1 MEQDDFEYYAVKK
14 FRKIYLE
21 VEVVIRDDVSKL
33 YNNDTKLK
41 EIIDYV
47 FYLNIILSFI
57 SLKYSNEWI
66 LTLQILVV
74 FINVILIFLSDYIT
88 FPQAQRERMKT
99 NLSNALDVRLTEY
112 ETQGYYNNSMK
123 YSEKKLILNTF
134 ESVFFTKN
142 IIDKM
147 VSRSFIKSVLAII
160 VMVITFMVFNKD
172 KLILIVFQ
180 TVFSSKYLV
189 GFCKLILFKNGL
201 QSAFDFFLNKLV
213 SEQVEKSKKE
223 LSKNE
228 LIILLSKCAE
238 YEILKATFKIMP
250 STKIYKKNND
260 SWSQKWNDIE
270 KKIICKEIV

>member
-1 MEQDDFEYYAVKK
+1 M
-14 FRKIYLE
+14 
-21 VEVVIRDDVSKL
+21 VIRDDVSKL
-33 YNNDTKLK
+33 YNKDTKLN

-57 SLKYSNEWI
+57 SLKYFNEWI
-66 LTLQILVV
+66 LTLQIIVV
-74 FINVILIFLSDYIT
+74 FINVILSFLSDYIT

-99 NLSNALDVRLTEY
+99 NLSNALAVQLTEY

-160 VMVITFMVFNKD
+160 VMLITFMVFNKD

-189 GFCKLILFKNGL
+189 GFFKLILFKNSL

-213 SEQVEKSKKE
+213 YEQVEKSKKE

-270 KKIICKEIV
+270 KKIIFKEIV

>member
-134 ESVFFTKN
+134 ESVFLPK
-142 IIDKM
+142 
-147 VSRSFIKSVLAII
+147 
-160 VMVITFMVFNKD
+160 
-172 KLILIVFQ
+172 
-180 TVFSSKYLV
+180 
-189 GFCKLILFKNGL
+189 
-201 QSAFDFFLNKLV
+201 
-213 SEQVEKSKKE
+213 
-223 LSKNE
+223 
-228 LIILLSKCAE
+228 ILL
-238 YEILKATFKIMP
+238 I
-250 STKIYKKNND
+250 
-260 SWSQKWNDIE
+260 KWFLGVLLNQYWQLLLW
-270 KKIICKEIV
+270 

>member
-1 MEQDDFEYYAVKK
+1 MFSFEVLKLYEYTSYLFLIIGIKEELSMEQDDFEYYAVKK

-134 ESVFFTKN
+134 ESVFFY
-142 IIDKM
+142 
-147 VSRSFIKSVLAII
+147 
-160 VMVITFMVFNKD
+160 
-172 KLILIVFQ
+172 Q
-180 TVFSSKYLV
+180 KY
-189 GFCKLILFKNGL
+189 
-201 QSAFDFFLNKLV
+201 
-213 SEQVEKSKKE
+213 
-223 LSKNE
+223 
-228 LIILLSKCAE
+228 
-238 YEILKATFKIMP
+238 Y
-250 STKIYKKNND
+250 
-260 SWSQKWNDIE
+260 
-270 KKIICKEIV
+270 

>member
-1 MEQDDFEYYAVKK
+1 MLKLYEYTSYLFLIIGIKEELSMEQDDFEYYAVKK

-134 ESVFFTKN
+134 ESVFFY
-142 IIDKM
+142 
-147 VSRSFIKSVLAII
+147 
-160 VMVITFMVFNKD
+160 
-172 KLILIVFQ
+172 Q
-180 TVFSSKYLV
+180 KY
-189 GFCKLILFKNGL
+189 
-201 QSAFDFFLNKLV
+201 
-213 SEQVEKSKKE
+213 
-223 LSKNE
+223 
-228 LIILLSKCAE
+228 
-238 YEILKATFKIMP
+238 Y
-250 STKIYKKNND
+250 
-260 SWSQKWNDIE
+260 
-270 KKIICKEIV
+270 

>member
-1 MEQDDFEYYAVKK
+1 
-14 FRKIYLE
+14 
-21 VEVVIRDDVSKL
+21 
-33 YNNDTKLK
+33 
-41 EIIDYV
+41 
-47 FYLNIILSFI
+47 
-57 SLKYSNEWI
+57 
-66 LTLQILVV
+66 
-74 FINVILIFLSDYIT
+74 
-88 FPQAQRERMKT
+88 
-99 NLSNALDVRLTEY
+99 
-112 ETQGYYNNSMK
+112 MK

-160 VMVITFMVFNKD
+160 VMLITFMVFNKD

-189 GFCKLILFKNGL
+189 GFFKLILFKNSL

-213 SEQVEKSKKE
+213 YEQVEKSKKE

-228 LIILLSKCAE
+228 LIILLSKCAV
-238 YEILKATFKIMP
+238 YEILKSKFKIMP

-270 KKIICKEIV
+270 KKIIFKEIV